1 MATTTSTLQALA
13 TEMAAV
19 VNTTANVTAPAH
31 SIIEM
36 AAVSAWMIVRGIGFA
51 IGMIGLCGLIWGM
64 TFVMVETVVTKG
76 CLQRRPMGGEGVPV
90 TVVLLW
96 AFILAIDITV
106 SCFIGNEFGPQE
118 ATLWSMLQAFAA
130 GTTGV
135 IATQMAFVLLVL
147 LAGACGWAL
156 RRVRTRKYQAL
167 STADDGNV
175 QQGGET
181 ETGDLMLDLVG
192 DEQKEKAD
200 SAHLWDVAEHPQSKT
215 ASSGLRSGE

>member
-1 MATTTSTLQALA
+1 MVSMDIATTTSTLQALA
-13 TEMAAV
+13 IEMPAV

-31 SIIEM
+31 SIVEM
-36 AAVSAWMIVRGIGFA
+36 AAVSAWMIVHGIGFV
-51 IGMIGLCGLIWGM
+51 IGIIGLCALIWGM

-135 IATQMAFVLLVL
+135 IATQVAFVL
-147 LAGACGWAL
+147 
-156 RRVRTRKYQAL
+156 KYQAL
-167 STADDGNV
+167 STDDDGNV

-181 ETGDLMLDLVG
+181 EMGDLMLDLVG
-192 DEQKEKAD
+192 DEQKEKTD
-200 SAHLWDVAEHPQSKT
+200 SAHLWDVADNPQMRT
-215 ASSGLRSGE
+215 ASSGLCSGE

>member
-1 MATTTSTLQALA
+1 MVSMDMATTTSTLQALA
-13 TEMAAV
+13 IEMPAV

-31 SIIEM
+31 SIVEM
-36 AAVSAWMIVRGIGFA
+36 AAVSAWMIVHGIGFV
-51 IGMIGLCGLIWGM
+51 IGMIGLCALIWGM

-135 IATQMAFVLLVL
+135 IATQVAFVL
-147 LAGACGWAL
+147 
-156 RRVRTRKYQAL
+156 KYQAL
-167 STADDGNV
+167 STDDDGNV

-181 ETGDLMLDLVG
+181 EMGDLMLDLVG
-192 DEQKEKAD
+192 DEQKEKTD
-200 SAHLWDVAEHPQSKT
+200 SAHLWDIAENPQMRT

>member
-1 MATTTSTLQALA
+1 MVSMDMATTTSTLQALA
-13 TEMAAV
+13 IEMPAV
-19 VNTTANVTAPAH
+19 VNTTANITAPAH
-31 SIIEM
+31 SIVEM
-36 AAVSAWMIVRGIGFA
+36 AAVSAWMIVHGIGFV
-51 IGMIGLCGLIWGM
+51 IGMIGLCALIWGM

-135 IATQMAFVLLVL
+135 IAAQVAFVL
-147 LAGACGWAL
+147 
-156 RRVRTRKYQAL
+156 KYQAL
-167 STADDGNV
+167 STDDDGNV

-181 ETGDLMLDLVG
+181 EMGDLMLDLVG
-192 DEQKEKAD
+192 DEQKEKTD
-200 SAHLWDVAEHPQSKT
+200 SAHLWDFAENPQTRT